1 MVPRDSLFLRFTVGI
16 TICNQKRDCLTME
29 DLVSMSGHSHSTV
42 EGKSLT
48 PDAWLAQAP
57 FQGKDAVKVDLQL
70 KQGERKKVSV
80 TSKLLNITKE
90 TPIDEDLR
98 KIFAPTQK

>member
-1 MVPRDSLFLRFTVGI
+1 MTGTGKPIYLSAFSTDYPQI
-16 TICNQKRDCLTME
+16 
-29 DLVSMSGHSHSTV
+29 DLVLSGHSHSTV
-42 EGKSLT
+42 AGKSLP

-57 FQGKDAVKVDLQL
+57 YQGKDAVKVALKL

-90 TPIDEDLR
+90 TPIDEDLQ